1 MELMPILEAYAALE
15 KQGVELYQTLG
26 ERFPDAQGSR
36 LWAEMANTE
45 ASHQAILMLAMD
57 WTHTWS
63 GPKSEPPIEMGDL
76 DAAIQTSGDLLA
88 EAARPDLSF
97 VRAVELAVAW
107 EEQELPRILAIA
119 PYCPGRGQGQ
129 LLAMVAE
136 AVGHYDELAALARAA
151 GQETLIPRIEA
162 LRTTAEATVR

>member
-15 KQGVELYQTLG
+15 KHGVEFYQTLG
-26 ERFPDAQGSR
+26 RRFPEIKGSR
-36 LWAEMANTE
+36 LWAELANTE

-57 WTHTWS
+57 WAHTWS
-63 GPKSEPPIEMGDL
+63 GPKSEPPVETAEL
-76 DAAIQTSGDLLA
+76 DTTIQAASDLLA
-88 EAARPDLSF
+88 EAERPGLSAA
-97 VRAVELAVAW
+97 RAVELAVAW

-136 AVGHYDELAALARAA
+136 AVGHYDELAQLARAT
-151 GQETLIPRIEA
+151 GQEALLPRIEA
-162 LRTTAEATVR
+162 LRATAEATVR

>member
-15 KQGVELYQTLG
+15 KQGVEFYRTLG
-26 ERFPDAQGSR
+26 ERFPDMKGSR

-57 WTHTWS
+57 WTHLWK
-63 GPKSEPPIEMGDL
+63 GPKSEPPIEAAEL
-76 DAAIQTSGDLLA
+76 DEAIQAAGDLLA
-88 EAARPDLSF
+88 EAERPGLSAA
-97 VRAVELAVAW
+97 RAVELAVAW

-136 AVGHYDELAALARAA
+136 AVGHYDDLAALARET
-151 GQETLIPRIEA
+151 GQDALIPRIEA
-162 LRTTAEATVR
+162 LRSTAEATVR